1 MASLVKELEKVVV
14 ANAEKKLAA
23 VVNFTGEPT
32 DDFQAKI
39 AEFAKQNEIE
49 QVALTATKDA
59 AKFQVNDAAEV
70 TVMHYR
76 KKEVKYNF
84 ASDKAGLNQQAIRAI
99 VEGVKQILVE
109 EQKPEKQPDTKPDK
123 KSEEAKT

>member
-76 KKEVKYNF
+76 KKQVKYNF
-84 ASDKAGLNQQAIRAI
+84 ASDKAGLNQQAIQAI

-109 EQKPEKQPDTKPDK
+109 EKKLEKQPDTQPEK
-123 KSEEAKT
+123 